1 MDISKIKAL
10 TFDTGGTILDW
21 HTGFRD
27 SLAALGDKYGVEAD
41 WHALANDMR
50 RRSLGRMLNLGK
62 DAPPA
67 YNFDGAHAAA
77 LDDVLKEN
85 GLDAVTPE
93 ERRAVWWD
101 KVHSLKCWPDFPAVL
116 PKLREKYICTSFTI
130 LSLRIVIDTARQ
142 NDISWDSVISCEAF
156 GKYKVL
162 PEAYQTAA
170 KLLQLEPHEICMV
183 ACHNFDLDAAK
194 GQGYNTAFVRRPDEW
209 GPPGPPDPTAN
220 PIHDIIVD
228 GFPEMARE
236 LGVDVSL
243 GD

>member
-21 HTGFRD
+21 HAGFRD
-27 SLAALGDKYGVEAD
+27 SLAALGEKYGVEAD
-41 WHALANDMR
+41 WAALANDMR
-50 RRSLGRMLNLGK
+50 RGSLGRMLNLGK
-62 DAPPA
+62 DGPPT

-85 GLDAVTPE
+85 GLDAATPE
-93 ERRAVWWD
+93 ERRAIWWD
-101 KVHSLKCWPDFPAVL
+101 KVHSLQCWPDFPAVL
-116 PKLREKYICTSFTI
+116 PKLKEKYICASFTI
-130 LSLRIVIDTARQ
+130 LSFRIVIDTARQ
-142 NDISWDSVISCEAF
+142 NGISWDSVISCEAF
-156 GKYKVL
+156 GKYKIL

-209 GPPGPPDPTAN
+209 GPAGPPDPTAN

-228 GFPEMARE
+228 GFPELAGE
-236 LGVDVSL
+236 LGVKI
-243 GD
+243 